1 MGEKILWLIKTF
13 ALLFNRLL
21 SAWLVTDANCS
32 STQLTV
38 KLYPL
43 WFSYILWLGV
53 DSSRRRCR
61 VSNTPHFSS
70 FYRLCLFYVLYS
82 RSIDSYCCHMPWQ
95 VTGDSSLH
103 TLFHTIPPLMSLWLK
118 GINSRNPI
126 LWESVFLLIVF
137 RFTWLKW
144 MFDLQ
149 VNVFV
154 MFCCNNYKSI
164 DNPLTIH
171 WQIHCAQLWSGVEN
185 CPKHLCPLHSVMQ
198 SLMILL
204 QLC

>member
-1 MGEKILWLIKTF
+1 MSKTPQ
-13 ALLFNRLL
+13 
-21 SAWLVTDANCS
+21 C
-32 STQLTV
+32 
-38 KLYPL
+38 
-43 WFSYILWLGV
+43 
-53 DSSRRRCR
+53 
-61 VSNTPHFSS
+61 SS
-70 FYRLCLFYVLYS
+70 FYRLFYVLYS
-82 RSIDSYCCHMPWQ
+82 RSTDSYCCHMPWQ

-171 WQIHCAQLWSGVEN
+171 WQSIDKSIVHNCGVEWRIVQN
-185 CPKHLCPLHSVMQ
+185 TCVHCTLWCSHSWYCYSSVNIKSQQVCLTLHNRYLCSIFSFFAGSYARRDDEKGVKKGWRSAPSQ
-198 SLMILL
+198 ECAK
-204 QLC
+204 QKR

>member
-70 FYRLCLFYVLYS
+70 FYRLCFM
-82 RSIDSYCCHMPWQ
+82 CCVQGLLTHTA
-95 VTGDSSLH
+95 VTCPGK
-103 TLFHTIPPLMSLWLK
+103 WLVTHLCSHYFIQSPHWCLCAWK

-126 LWESVFLLIVF
+126 LWESVFFFFYWLYLYFIDCYEIHLTKVLF
-137 RFTWLKW
+137 RF
-144 MFDLQ
+144 MGF
-149 VNVFV
+149 
-154 MFCCNNYKSI
+154 
-164 DNPLTIH
+164 
-171 WQIHCAQLWSGVEN
+171 
-185 CPKHLCPLHSVMQ
+185 
-198 SLMILL
+198 
-204 QLC
+204 

>member
-61 VSNTPHFSS
+61 VSNTPQSSS
-70 FYRLCLFYVLYS
+70 FYRLFYVLCT
-82 RSIDSYCCHMPWQ
+82 RPTDSYCCHMPWQ
-95 VTGDSSLH
+95 VTGDSSLL
-103 TLFHTIPPLMSLWLK
+103 TLFQTLSLSPDKLFCRRISRRFWNVQHCVCWCFK
-118 GINSRNPI
+118 RTRINYI
-126 LWESVFLLIVF
+126 DLFMLWSNKKNLVTRKIS
-137 RFTWLKW
+137 K
-144 MFDLQ
+144 
-149 VNVFV
+149 VNV
-154 MFCCNNYKSI
+154 
-164 DNPLTIH
+164 
-171 WQIHCAQLWSGVEN
+171 
-185 CPKHLCPLHSVMQ
+185 
-198 SLMILL
+198 
-204 QLC
+204 